1 MKNETE
7 KLNKFKLAVFAEV
20 EQQAQSIIAEAQ
32 AQQKQL
38 LSEAKDESHNE
49 ILTELEKIDKEF
61 EAGKVRAI
69 SSRKLEAQR
78 NVLTHRNEM
87 IDKVFSNIRK
97 SLDEFCRS
105 EQYPELLKKRLE
117 LCAQQTGGEKC
128 TAYFAKRDLELGKE
142 LCKGTL
148 FTAEPSQ
155 SITLGGVTVVCEA
168 SGIACD
174 CSFDT
179 SLAQQRQDF
188 TKAAGLSQI

>member
-20 EQQAQSIIAEAQ
+20 EQQAQSIVKEAQ

-38 LSEAKDESHNE
+38 LSEAKEESQTE
-49 ILTELEKIDKEF
+49 LLTELEKIDKEF
-61 EAGKVRAI
+61 EAGKVRAV
-69 SSRKLEAQR
+69 SSRKLESQR

-87 IDKVFSNIRK
+87 IDKVFDNIRN
-97 SLDEFCRS
+97 SLAEFCKS
-105 EQYPELLKKRLE
+105 EQYAELLKQRLE
-117 LCAQQTGGEKC
+117 LCEQQTGGAEC
-128 TAYFAKRDLELGKE
+128 TAYFAKRDLELGKK
-142 LCKGTL
+142 LCKGTK

-155 SITLGGVTVVCEA
+155 SILLGGVTVVCES

-188 TKAAGLSQI
+188 TKAAGLSKI